1 MVNVKFYGS
10 LRQFGSAF
18 KLDIE
23 NAAEAIKALTTQIP
37 KLREFIQKGYF
48 TLRIG
53 KEYIDNRYLEKGLY
67 YKLKE
72 GMTIHLTPVL
82 KGSKRGGV
90 FNVILGAA
98 LMVASIFFP
107 EAGLLGGLI
116 TKGAVFGMG
125 AALTLGGVAQML
137 TKPPEMQGIGNDA
150 EKKRSTSFSNL
161 SNMVAQG
168 RIVPLTYGRMLCG
181 SMVIS
186 QGVETID
193 VDIVSKNKDVGFLK
207 G

>member
-1 MVNVKFYGS
+1 MVNIKFHGS
-10 LRQFGSAF
+10 LRQFGTLF

-82 KGSKRGGV
+82 KGSKRNGIFSVIIGV
-90 FNVILGAA
+90 V
-98 LMVASIFFP
+98 LMIASIWTGGATFAMGLAMT
-107 EAGLLGGLI
+107 AGGI
-116 TKGAVFGMG
+116 
-125 AALTLGGVAQML
+125 AQML
-137 TKPPEMQGIGNDA
+137 TKPPQMQQSNEVD
-150 EKKRSTSFSNL
+150 KKRSTSFSNL
-161 SNMVAQG
+161 ANMVAQG
-168 RIVPLTYGRMLCG
+168 RMVPLAYGRVRCG

-186 QGVETID
+186 QGVETVD
-193 VDIVSKNKDVGFLK
+193 VDVISKKDEKIGFFK